1 MNSFHHSIIPLLT
14 QFTVVHFP
22 LLQFA
27 FTRIA
32 TLTNDPKS
40 SRFDLHCDKADP
52 ILIRNR
58 NATQP
63 TAASA
68 VAVEAMMAVAVE
80 TIAVTVESIA
90 AVEAIQTCQQRT
102 ELPSRFHLA
111 HLSADVLRRRY
122 FHPLSFSPMSL
133 ANLLALAGPLLSTVC
148 AF

>member
-1 MNSFHHSIIPLLT
+1 MNSFHHSIPLLT

-40 SRFDLHCDKADP
+40 SRLDLHCDNKAD
-52 ILIRNR
+52 R
-58 NATQP
+58 
-63 TAASA
+63 TAASWTSA
-68 VAVEAMMAVAVE
+68 VAVEAMMAVVVE

>member
-40 SRFDLHCDKADP
+40 SRFDLHCDNKAD
-52 ILIRNR
+52 R
-58 NATQP
+58 
-63 TAASA
+63 TAASRTSA
-68 VAVEAMMAVAVE
+68 VAVEAMMAVVVE

-111 HLSADVLRRRY
+111 HLSADVVWMETNLRRRY